1 MTTQI
6 VLAAFLVIMAI
17 VILSGKGD
25 WMIAG
30 YNTAS
35 KKEKEQVNIKRLRFI
50 VGLFLLIVAPLL
62 FILGDNLIRVLVFV
76 VVVISLAVCCSIF
89 ANTWAKK
96 K

>member
-6 VLAAFLVIMAI
+6 ILAIIFVVMAI

-25 WMIAG
+25 WLIAG

-35 KKEKEQVNIKRLRFI
+35 KKEKEQVNIKRLRLI

-62 FILGDNLIRVLVFV
+62 FILGDNLIRVFSFRSYCNCFSCLLFY
-76 VVVISLAVCCSIF
+76 IS
-89 ANTWAKK
+89 
-96 K
+96 